1 MKDTF
6 SDGRLFCGRLTG
18 VDYYNGIL
26 WHLAEAVIYG
36 LQQVKTESVAGREFH
51 RLFLPHKRVTD
62 RFPARSPKEEFSA
75 LLHLMCSRF
84 PPVCETRAC
93 HSLSASGV
101 LALSTGVNHAKNT
114 LTWCTHERRWGIERK
129 AMFDCTFACVQPNG
143 VGSRGLRMFYV
154 WTFLCSIWIFKLI
167 WHLLMSW
174 SHWLI
179 PVLI

>member
-114 LTWCTHERRWGIERK
+114 LTWCTHERRWGIEMGESGIK
-129 AMFDCTFACVQPNG
+129 ARQQEKGNVWLYFCMCATKWCWEPWVENVLCVN
-143 VGSRGLRMFYV
+143 
-154 WTFLCSIWIFKLI
+154 IFMLD
-167 WHLLMSW
+167 MDF
-174 SHWLI
+174 
-179 PVLI
+179 